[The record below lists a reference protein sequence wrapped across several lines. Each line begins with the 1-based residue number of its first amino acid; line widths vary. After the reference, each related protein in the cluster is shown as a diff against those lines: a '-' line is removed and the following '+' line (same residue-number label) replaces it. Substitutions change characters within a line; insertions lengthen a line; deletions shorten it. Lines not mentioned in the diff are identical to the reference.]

1 MSLKKITCR
10 IYLIGLFIF
19 FWLIIRSALPLLTF
33 SLGRWDLLS
42 PKTSEGKQE
51 KKNICTVCFLSIC
64 VRMCALLF
72 IAYRV
77 LRGRELE

>member
-1 MSLKKITCR
+1 VRHRDVIKKNTCR

-51 KKNICTVCFLSIC
+51 KKTF
-64 VRMCALLF
+64 ALF
-72 IAYRV
+72 V
-77 LRGRELE
+77 F

>member
-1 MSLKKITCR
+1 LYRLTVPARVGQSPCGIEMSLKKITCR

-51 KKNICTVCFLSIC
+51 KNICTVFFKH
-64 VRMCALLF
+64 MCA
-72 IAYRV
+72 
-77 LRGRELE
+77 